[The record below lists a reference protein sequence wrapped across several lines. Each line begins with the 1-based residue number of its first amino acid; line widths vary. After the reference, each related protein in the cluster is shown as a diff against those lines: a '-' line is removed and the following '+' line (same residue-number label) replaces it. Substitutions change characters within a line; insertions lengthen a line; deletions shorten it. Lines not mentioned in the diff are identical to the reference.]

1 MVSQAIA
8 ARGSK
13 RPFVLKKG
21 ISTLADLRDGA
32 GAYGY
37 PGDYPGRIYYVN
49 NISGSS
55 SYDGLSWDTP
65 FDEVSTAITASETYR
80 ESFSGS
86 TNDYIRNIIFVQGTG
101 TAYSALTALPNYCDI
116 IGIGADPR
124 GNGAGIARI
133 ESATTADSIS
143 SAGVRGLG
151 MYNLQVGG
159 SSSGYAMDL
168 AVCYR
173 SIFEN
178 CVFVNKS
185 TGALRIVTGGG
196 ITIRNCMIGGSDTTA
211 CANGLEISGTANF
224 NNCLVEDNVIYGTTY
239 GVIVN
244 SYLCNATVFRNNFV
258 YGGTIGID
266 DNSTESTLAGNAWYI
281 NNFVGSAADCI
292 SIATNDGVRVIGN
305 ICNQA
310 GTTTWE
316 DGF

>member
-8 ARGSK
+8 GNK
-13 RPFVLKKG
+13 GKPFIMRKG
-21 ISTLADLRDGA
+21 ISTLSDLRDGA

-49 NISGSS
+49 NITGASTNE
-55 SYDGLSWDTP
+55 GLDWAHP
-65 FDEVSTAITASETYR
+65 FDEISTAITAAEAYR
-80 ESFSGS
+80 QLPESA
-86 TNDYIRNIIFVQGTG
+86 TNEYIRNIIFVQGTG
-101 TAYSALTALPNYCDI
+101 TAYTALTALPNYCDI

-124 GNGAGIARI
+124 GNGSGIVRV
-133 ESATTADSIS
+133 ESATTADSCS

-151 MYNLQVGG
+151 LYNIQFGG

-185 TGALRIVTGGG
+185 TGAFRIVTGGG
-196 ITIRNCMIGGSDTTA
+196 IVIRNCMIGGSDTTA

-224 NNCLVEDNVIYGTTY
+224 NNCLVEDNCIYGTTY

-244 SYLCNATVFRNNFV
+244 AELCNHTIFRNNFV

-266 DNSTESTLAGNAWYI
+266 DNSTEATLAGNAFYI
-281 NNFVGSAADCI
+281 NNFIGSASDCMEL
-292 SIATNDGVRVIGN
+292 AQNGTVRAIGN
-305 ICNQA
+305 VANQA
-310 GTTTWE
+310 GASAWE
-316 DGF
+316 DGI